1 MKKFHN
7 INGPYVRSSNST
19 DKIMIHLF
27 ISLLPIIIFP
37 FYKNGIY
44 LYINGYANVY
54 EMFKPLLFIII
65 GGLSSFLFE
74 TLYYKFIKRNSWKDS
89 IKNKYA
95 VFPGLFLSLVVPL
108 NTPISILIIGSFIA
122 TVVGK
127 LMYGGFGNNIFN
139 PALIGCLFIMA
150 IYSSNIGTYLNNY
163 EIDTVSS
170 ATPLTNQVLV
180 DKVSYENLIGPYG
193 SLYNFFTGMIP
204 GSVGETCSLLIIISF
219 FYLAFAKVIKVR
231 IPIIYVG
238 TVFILTYFIGTMN
251 GLGIWYPLFQILSG
265 GLLFGAVFMA
275 TDPVT
280 SPVTK
285 IGQVLYGVTLGILTV
300 LFRYLT
306 SAPEGVMTSIL
317 TVNMLVFIFD
327 KIGIKAKGKDIK
339 WIIYLLIIGIIF
351 IISLSLKN
359 VINTKNVDNNFELI
373 SVNEENGNKV
383 YLVNEVGNGG
393 KINIE
398 IVLNDNKVISYKVLS
413 HNETKAYYSKIE
425 ESNYIQKLVEN
436 SNKLN
441 SVDTVSGATI
451 SSSALKKALQNVL
464 ELEGIYEK

>member
-1 MKKFHN
+1 MKKFHK
-7 INGPYVRSSNST
+7 INGPYIKDNNST
-19 DKIMIHLF
+19 DKIMLHLF
-27 ISLLPIIIFP
+27 ISLLPIIIFS

-44 LYINGYANVY
+44 LYINGYATIS
-54 EMFKPLLFIII
+54 EMFKPLIFIII
-65 GGLSSFLFE
+65 GGLSSFIFE
-74 TLYYKFIKRNSWKDS
+74 TLYYKLIKHNTWQES

-95 VFPGLFLSLVVPL
+95 IFPGLFLSLVLPL
-108 NTPISILIIGSFIA
+108 NTPISILIVGSFIA
-122 TVVGK
+122 ISLGK
-127 LMYGGFGNNIFN
+127 LIYGGFGNNIFN
-139 PALIGCLFIMA
+139 PALIGCLFVMA
-150 IYSSNIGTYLNNY
+150 IYSSNIGTYLNKY
-163 EIDTVSS
+163 EIDTISS

-180 DKVSYENLIGPYG
+180 DKVNYENLVMPYG
-193 SLYNFFTGMIP
+193 SLYNFMIGMIP
-204 GSVGETCSLLIIISF
+204 GSVGETCSILIIISF
-219 FYLAFAKVIKVR
+219 IYLAFTKVIKIR
-231 IPIIYVG
+231 IPVIYVG
-238 TVFILTYFIGTMN
+238 TVFILTFLIGKMN
-251 GLGIWYPLFQILSG
+251 GLGIWYPTFQILSG

-285 IGQVLYGVTLGILTV
+285 IGQTLYGVTLGILTV

-317 TVNMLVFIFD
+317 TVNMLVIIFD
-327 KIGIKAKGKDIK
+327 KIGVRTKEKDNK

-359 VINTKNVDNNFELI
+359 VINTKNIDNNFEL
-373 SVNEENGNKV
+373 VNVKEENGNKI
-383 YLVNEVGNGG
+383 YLVNEIGNGG

-398 IVLNDNKVISYKVLS
+398 IILNNDKVISYKVLS
-413 HNETKAYYSKIE
+413 HNETKTYYSKIE
-425 ESNYIQKLVEN
+425 ESKYIQKLIEN

-451 SSSALKKALQNVL
+451 SSSALKKALENVL